1 MTDSQTMH
9 CVEISEPG
17 GPAVLQLV
25 ERPIPK
31 AGPEQVVI
39 KVAAAGV
46 NRPDVVQR
54 MGQYP
59 APKDASDLPGLEV
72 SGTIIEVGSAGGS
85 DSNRWTVGDK
95 VCALLS
101 GGGYAEYA
109 VADALTCLPVP
120 DGIALEDAAGL
131 PETAFTVWHNVFE
144 RGGLQAAESLLVH
157 GGSSGIGTM
166 AIQMAKAHGCE
177 VIVTAGSDQKCSACL
192 ELGADVA
199 ISYRDQ
205 DFVEVIRDR
214 PNKGVDVILDMVG
227 GDYLPRNIKCL
238 RPDGRLVMIAFL
250 AGSKANVD
258 FMPLMLKRL
267 SITGSTLR
275 SRSLEVK
282 GAIAESVQ
290 QTVWPWIS
298 NGSVKPK
305 IDRVLPLSRASEAH
319 RIMEKSDHIGKILLK
334 P

>member
-1 MTDSQTMH
+1 MQTKQTMR
-9 CVEISEPG
+9 CVEITKPG
-17 GPAVLQLV
+17 GPDVLQLV
-25 ERPIPK
+25 ERPIPV

-54 MGQYP
+54 LGQYP

-72 SGTIIEVGSAGGS
+72 SGTITEVGS
-85 DSNRWTVGDK
+85 DCDRWTVGDE

-109 VADALTCLPVP
+109 VADALTCLPIP
-120 DGIALEDAAGL
+120 TGMAIEDAAGL
-131 PETAFTVWHNVFE
+131 PETVFTVWHNVFE
-144 RGGLQAAESLLVH
+144 RGGLISGESLLVH
-157 GGSSGIGTM
+157 GGSSGIGTI
-166 AIQMAKAHGCE
+166 AIQMAKAQGCE
-177 VIVTAGSDQKCSACL
+177 VIVTAGSDEKCSACL
-192 ELGADVA
+192 ELGADLA
-199 ISYRDQ
+199 INYRDQ
-205 DFVEVIRDR
+205 DFVDVIRNR

-227 GDYLPRNIKCL
+227 GDYLPRNLKCL

-250 AGSKANVD
+250 AGSKATVD

-282 GAIAESVQ
+282 GSIANSVHE
-290 QTVWPWIS
+290 TVWPWIS
-298 NGSVKPK
+298 DGAVKPK
-305 IDRVLPLSRASEAH
+305 IDRILPLARAGEAH
-319 RIMEKSDHIGKILLK
+319 QVMEKSGHIGKILLK